1 MAISVKNLSKS
12 YGENKVLN
20 DFSKVFEDNSFTCI
34 MGKSGGGKTT
44 LLNVILGV
52 TKQDAGEICVTENA
66 RFSAVF
72 QENRL
77 CENLTALLNVKMVTD
92 ISGRYSRS
100 DIINM
105 FKRIGIDGEDKKPV
119 SDFSGGM
126 KRRVAI
132 LRALMADFDIL
143 VMDEPL
149 KGLDEETKGSV
160 VELIRELTEGKIVIM
175 TTHDLTEPKLFDAE
189 IIQI

>member
-1 MAISVKNLSKS
+1 
-12 YGENKVLN
+12 
-20 DFSKVFEDNSFTCI
+20 
-34 MGKSGGGKTT
+34 
-44 LLNVILGV
+44 
-52 TKQDAGEICVTENA
+52 
-66 RFSAVF
+66 
-72 QENRL
+72 
-77 CENLTALLNVKMVTD
+77 
-92 ISGRYSRS
+92 
-100 DIINM
+100 M
-105 FKRIGIDGEDKKPV
+105 FKRIVIDGEYKKPV

-175 TTHDLTEPKLFDAE
+175 TTHDPAEPKLFDAG

>member
-1 MAISVKNLSKS
+1 
-12 YGENKVLN
+12 
-20 DFSKVFEDNSFTCI
+20 
-34 MGKSGGGKTT
+34 MGKSGAGKTT
-44 LLNVILGV
+44 LLNVILGI
-52 TKQDAGEICVTENA
+52 TKQDSGIIEGFPNA
-66 RFSAVF
+66 KFSAVF

-92 ISGRYSRS
+92 ISGRYSDA
-100 DIINM
+100 DIIKM
-105 FKRIGIDGEDKKPV
+105 FERIGIHATDRKPV

-143 VMDEPL
+143 IMDEPL
-149 KGLDEETKGSV
+149 NGLDEETKGSV
-160 VELIRELTEGKIVIM
+160 VELIRELTKGKTVIM
-175 TTHDLTEPKLFDAE
+175 TTHDVSEPELFEAE